1 MFGQVKAINVLFLQF
16 ADVYCPQEVLHFI
29 HDDGRGTSAQVRLL
43 KVITHS
49 SSRSLFSSVSLYHI
63 GGFLYTAPSSRI
75 EFHCS
80 TVFDLWQEEILQ
92 ASPADSIYND
102 PRGVHSREVSS
113 AAPRCPGF

>member
-49 SSRSLFSSVSLYHI
+49 SSRSLFPQFLCTTLVAFYIQLQAAGLNFIALLSLTF
-63 GGFLYTAPSSRI
+63 GRKKFSRPVQL
-75 EFHCS
+75 
-80 TVFDLWQEEILQ
+80 TVFTMILG
-92 ASPADSIYND
+92 AFI
-102 PRGVHSREVSS
+102 
-113 AAPRCPGF
+113 AAR